1 MFRTFV
7 LILFSLTWFAGC
19 ATTSSQDGDPF
30 EQRELLRNSEDVLEG
45 LFANKKD
52 RFFRMLLPY
61 AKGVVIFPDLVKAAF
76 IAGAR
81 YGNGVAAVRNS
92 DTGKWGPPAFIRSAQ
107 ASGGL
112 QAGIQKA
119 EVVLLMMSNRSVK
132 GLFKTKFDLGTGPEI
147 ALGPVGLSRGF
158 NLRDII
164 NKKDIYAYTSL
175 KGLFAGF
182 SWKGTVVRPDADAN
196 EVFNNR
202 PVSHG
207 TILLN
212 RGIKPP
218 KAATSFSKNLDKIAP
233 APKRPKS

>member
-1 MFRTFV
+1 MFRISILIFFS
-7 LILFSLTWFAGC
+7 LILFNGC
-19 ATTSSQDGDPF
+19 ATVGFQSDDPF
-30 EQRELLRNSEDVLEG
+30 NQRELLRNSEDVLEG

-76 IAGAR
+76 IAGVR
-81 YGNGVAAVRNS
+81 YGNGVAAVRDP

-147 ALGPVGLSRGF
+147 ALGPVGLSRGI

-164 NKKDIYAYTSL
+164 NKKDIYAYTSI

-196 EVFNNR
+196 EVFYRR

-212 RGIKPP
+212 RGVKPP
-218 KAATSFSKNLDKIAP
+218 KAAIRFSKNLDKIAP
-233 APKRPKS
+233 KPKK

>member
-1 MFRTFV
+1 MFRISALILLS
-7 LILFSLTWFAGC
+7 LILFTGC
-19 ATTSSQDGDPF
+19 ATTSSQNGDPF

-52 RFFRMLLPY
+52 RFFRTLLPY
-61 AKGVVIFPDLVKAAF
+61 AKAVVIFPELVKAAF
-76 IAGAR
+76 IAGGR
-81 YGNGVAAVRNS
+81 YGDGVAAVRNPE
-92 DTGKWGPPAFIRSAQ
+92 TGKWGPPAFIRSAQ

-119 EVVLLMMSNRSVK
+119 EVVLLMMSNKSVK

-147 ALGPVGLSRGF
+147 ALGPVGLSRGI
-158 NLRDII
+158 NLRDIL

-182 SWKGTVVRPDADAN
+182 SWKGNVVRPDAKAN
-196 EVFNNR
+196 ETFYGR

-212 RGIKPP
+212 RGVKPP
-218 KAATSFSKNLDKIAP
+218 KAALSFSKNMDKIAP
-233 APKRPKS
+233 IPKKPKS